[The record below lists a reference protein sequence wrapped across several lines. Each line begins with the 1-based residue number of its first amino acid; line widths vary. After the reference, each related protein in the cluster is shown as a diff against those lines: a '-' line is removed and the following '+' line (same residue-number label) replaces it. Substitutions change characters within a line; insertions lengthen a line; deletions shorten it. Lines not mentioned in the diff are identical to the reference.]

1 MVNHKYE
8 YLLIY
13 LIHSSDFKYKLFLT
27 NGKFLELNFA
37 ELVTKKQVSIPSNIT
52 KFSTQLIKDCMSFKS
67 SDRPSFSEIYER
79 LKQNVKELM

>member
-8 YLLIY
+8 NLLIY
-13 LIHSSDFKYKLFLT
+13 LIHSSDVKYKLFLT
-27 NGKFLELNFA
+27 NGKFPELNFT

-52 KFSTQLIKDCMSFKS
+52 KFSTQLIKDCISFKS

-79 LKQNVKELM
+79 LKRKEKELI